1 MKDAGYGRVKGM
13 DVTNPLIAGLPPV
26 HPGEV
31 LREDVLP
38 AVKAKKV
45 EVAEALGISR
55 QALHNILKGE
65 APVSAVLAL
74 KLERLFG
81 GSAEMWCNLQR
92 DYELAI
98 ARRDNAKE
106 LESLRA
112 IKAA

>member
-1 MKDAGYGRVKGM
+1 M
-13 DVTNPLIAGLPPV
+13 TNQLLAGLPPV

-38 AVKAKKV
+38 AVKAKRV
-45 EVAEALGISR
+45 EIADALGISR
-55 QALHNILKGE
+55 QALHNILRGQ

-98 ARRDNAKE
+98 ARKEKAAE
-106 LESLRA
+106 LESIRTLEPA
-112 IKAA
+112 